1 MQRLFADVHLVQRVT
16 SGYSGAGGRFPAI
29 WPQARNSARKRY
41 FRAIVFGMP
50 VSPIVPAIGS
60 DGRATTRRAQR
71 ALLRRRLIARL
82 SAAAEAKTG
91 SEIGSLCRPAHGGMC
106 CCGAG
111 TGGGGLLPQTAA
123 SGNVS
128 QPDPESFMYYPG

>member
-1 MQRLFADVHLVQRVT
+1 MRRIIADVHLVQRVT

-29 WPQARNSARKRY
+29 
-41 FRAIVFGMP
+41 FGMP
-50 VSPIVPAIGS
+50 VSPIVQAIGS
-60 DGRATTRRAQR
+60 DGRA
-71 ALLRRRLIARL
+71 
-82 SAAAEAKTG
+82 ETG

-128 QPDPESFMYYPG
+128 QPDPESLMKYPG